1 MSRKLLIRVLPLLA
15 AAMAFCVPPAPA
27 AAAEC
32 QTVSEFT
39 EIFLQTYPS
48 GGLTETYEGEVG
60 AEIMQRLHRPRAG
73 PAVSFLY
80 SGDGPVTGKRGR
92 YLYLVQD
99 GGSCV
104 LAKDWIDGETYD
116 WAVSAQ

>member
-1 MSRKLLIRVLPLLA
+1 MSWKPLIRTLPLLA
-15 AAMAFCVPPAPA
+15 AAMVLCAPWTPA

-32 QTVSEFT
+32 QTVSQLT
-39 EIFLQTYPS
+39 ESFLQAYPS
-48 GGLTETYEGEVG
+48 GGLAETYEGEEG

-80 SGDGPVTGKRGR
+80 SGDGPMTGKRGR
-92 YLYLVQD
+92 YLYLVHV

-104 LAKDWIDGETYD
+104 LAKDWIDGETHD